1 MTEQSFT
8 TELLKWAKTYGWR
21 CFHVRNSG
29 HAGMTA
35 VQGDKGFPDLVL
47 VKPPRLIFAELKI
60 GKKKP
65 TPEQQ
70 AWLDALAE
78 NSGDVYGMPSNAVE
92 TFVWRPED
100 WSSILAV
107 LSGQ

>member
-47 VKPPRLIFAELKI
+47 VKGQRLIFAELKLA
-60 GKKKP
+60 KKKP
-65 TPEQQ
+65 TPSQEE
-70 AWLDALAE
+70 WLQALAGIGPM
-78 NSGDVYGMPSNAVE
+78 NGHPE
-92 TFVWRPED
+92 TYTWWPED
-100 WSSILAV
+100 WSGILAV
-107 LSGQ
+107 LSGR

>member
-35 VQGDKGFPDLVL
+35 VQGDKGFPDLLCVKGSRWL
-47 VKPPRLIFAELKI
+47 VAELKV
-60 GKKKP
+60 GKTGTKRGDA
-65 TPEQQ
+65 TSDQI
-70 AWLDALAE
+70 AWLKVLGAVGAE
-78 NSGDVYGMPSNAVE
+78 WH
-92 TFVWRPED
+92 VWRPED

-107 LSGQ
+107 LSGR